1 MCWNLV
7 INIVKRC
14 SLEGY
19 NYIVLRFTY
28 VYIYIFLFNNYIS
41 GDSPLA
47 AVAEEQ
53 KVFCSGDEQSLS
65 TVWINSFLLTLHTYA
80 LLNRTEVSFGLLHS
94 DLRR

>member
-1 MCWNLV
+1 M
-7 INIVKRC
+7 
-14 SLEGY
+14 LESCHKYSKALQFGRIQLY
-19 NYIVLRFTY
+19 RVAFYICI
-28 VYIYIFLFNNYIS
+28 YIYIFLFNNYIS